1 MVVVVVQK
9 VIIVSVLVR
18 MGCQVIQ
25 FTSVE
30 TFPQGGG
37 STQFHQ
43 VTKQHWD
50 KTGTRYGWGRAKE
63 GRKGW
68 LAGWKI
74 REW

>member
-1 MVVVVVQK
+1 M
-9 VIIVSVLVR
+9 IIVSVLVR

-50 KTGTRYGWGRAKE
+50 KTGTRYGWGRARE
-63 GRKGW
+63 GKRGGGGVGRRGGKV
-68 LAGWKI
+68 KV
-74 REW
+74 